1 VGLWVVA
8 GLCAVVGLWVVAG
21 LCAVV
26 GLWVVT
32 GLCAVCGLEL
42 ELTGADLWAVVGL
55 WVVAGL
61 CAVTGL
67 WVVACLWLVTG
78 LWVVTGLRAVWAEVV
93 ACLFVVDEAL
103 LLTVDWLWSLTGRLV
118 VFDWTAFER
127 WVEDDLRV
135 ASEEDAR

>member
-1 VGLWVVA
+1 
-8 GLCAVVGLWVVAG
+8 VGLWVVAG

-78 LWVVTGLRAVWAEVV
+78 LWVVAGLWTVAGLWVVTGLRAVWAEVV

-103 LLTVDWLWSLTGRLV
+103 LLTVDWFWSLTVRLV
-118 VFDWTAFER
+118 EFDWTAFER
-127 WVEDDLRV
+127 CVEEDLRM
-135 ASEEDAR
+135 ASEEDAL